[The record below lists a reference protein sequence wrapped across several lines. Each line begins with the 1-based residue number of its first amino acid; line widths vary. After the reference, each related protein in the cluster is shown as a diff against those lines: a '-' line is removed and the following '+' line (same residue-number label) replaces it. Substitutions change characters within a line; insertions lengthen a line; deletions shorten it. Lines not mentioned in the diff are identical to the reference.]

1 MRITGLM
8 INYYFVC
15 KRRLWYLIHEIN
27 LENENED
34 VMIGKEIDEN
44 TYRSNDKHITI
55 NDEIS
60 IDFIKNNIICE
71 TKKSK
76 ILIDIGITYQHLAS
90 ELSNLDRTP
99 KDLDAILITH
109 THSDHIKGL
118 QGLIRKTNLP
128 VYVSEKMMTELQ
140 EKIPVTVCRYLEE
153 HFFLNQYFHHNL

>member
-76 ILIDIGITYQHLAS
+76 SKEESGIWQLKYYLYYLKKRGVFISGQIKYPLLKETVNV
-90 ELSNLDRTP
+90 ELSAAD
-99 KDLDAILITH
+99 
-109 THSDHIKGL
+109 
-118 QGLIRKTNLP
+118 
-128 VYVSEKMMTELQ
+128 E
-140 EKIPVTVCRYLEE
+140 EKIEQIIKEIQEMRNSSNIYSTTNTKKFCKKCA
-153 HFFLNQYFHHNL
+153 YFDLCFI